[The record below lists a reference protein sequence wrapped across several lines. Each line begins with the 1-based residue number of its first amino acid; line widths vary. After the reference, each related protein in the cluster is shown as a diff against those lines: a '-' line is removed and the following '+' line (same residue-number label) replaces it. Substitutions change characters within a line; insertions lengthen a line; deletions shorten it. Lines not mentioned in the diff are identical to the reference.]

1 MNLIINLIYI
11 VCLWTGI
18 NNAPVYLTQSGTIQ
32 FKSEAPLETIEAKSN
47 VLKGAVDGGNNTFA
61 FTIDMNTFDGFNSP
75 LQKVH
80 FNENYLE
87 SKLYT
92 KASFIGKIIED
103 VDLNSQGVQIIR
115 AKGKLNIHGVEQER
129 IIKCTLDIVG
139 GNMKI
144 NANFSVMLKDH
155 NITIPRIV
163 YQKISEE
170 IQVLVSAEL
179 KLQP

>member
-1 MNLIINLIYI
+1 MNLITNLFYI
-11 VCLWTGI
+11 VCFWTSI
-18 NNAPVYLTQSGTIQ
+18 IKAPVYLTQSGTIQ
-32 FKSEAPLETIEAKSN
+32 FKTEAPLETIEAKSN

-61 FTIDMNTFDGFNSP
+61 FTIDMNSFEGFNSP

-87 SKLYT
+87 SKIYT
-92 KASFIGKIIED
+92 KATFIGKIIED
-103 VDLNSQGVQIIR
+103 VDLNSQGLQTIR
-115 AKGKLNIHGVEQER
+115 AKGKLNVHGVEQER
-129 IIKCTLDIVG
+129 IIKCTINIDG
-139 GNMKI
+139 GTMKL

-170 IQVLVSAEL
+170 IKVLVSAEL